1 MYTLN
6 KFTVLI
12 VLIFFVVGCS
22 NKKISY
28 EQKIEAPI
36 STNTLPFDSYAYKQ
50 DTSMVIATS
59 KGTVIKIDPNTFTY
73 ANGANVYNQIQV
85 KVREM
90 HTANDI
96 LKSGIPMSVDGARN
110 NFLQSGGML
119 EIRAF
124 DNNEELKIA
133 DGKSIGIELAN
144 FSPANGF
151 SLYYLQGNE
160 NWKVSDTFNLK
171 KNERKSN
178 ALEKIANFLKKP
190 FVKKSTL
197 INDKYMIVANV
208 KEVPHLKAFQN
219 QHWKI
224 LDGTDPKIV
233 EKCMRLSWDDVVVTP
248 IKNKKNVYN
257 LAFTRSIMV
266 QGSGND
272 TISLNVQATPSN
284 TSDTTF
290 TKQLDEYNMAI
301 VRLNDEKIR
310 LQAEA
315 DMVSSFQIRQLGVW
329 NIDKIMSNEDL
340 VNCSLKFDFEKN
352 IDPLVNHIKLF
363 VLYEEDKSV
372 VYYLPQD
379 WDKVRLS
386 KTKRIS
392 LVAVLPNNKVAFV
405 DPKNV
410 NAMVRQGS
418 SNIFFNTVEQPAASF
433 K

>member
-6 KFTVLI
+6 KFTLLI
-12 VLIFFVVGCS
+12 VLIFFVIGCS
-22 NKKISY
+22 NKKILY
-28 EQKIEAPI
+28 EQKIDAPL
-36 STNTLPFDSYAYKQ
+36 SNNTLAFDLYAYKQ

-73 ANGANVYNQIQV
+73 ANGAIVYNQIQI

-96 LKSGIPMSVDGARN
+96 FKSGIPMSVDGARN

-133 DGKSIGIELAN
+133 DGNSIGIELAN

-151 SLYYLQGNE
+151 SLFYLQGNE
-160 NWKVSDTFNLK
+160 NWKVNDTFNLK
-171 KNERKSN
+171 KNERKAN
-178 ALEKIANFLKKP
+178 ALDKIVNLLKQP
-190 FVKKSTL
+190 FTKKSSL
-197 INDKYMIVANV
+197 IKDNYLIVANL

-219 QHWKI
+219 QNWKI
-224 LDGTDPKIV
+224 LDGTNPEIV
-233 EKCMRLSWDDVVVTP
+233 QKCMRLSWDDVVVTP
-248 IKNKKNVYN
+248 IKNKKNLYN

-266 QGSGND
+266 LGSGYD

-284 TSDTTF
+284 TSDTSF
-290 TKQLDEYNMAI
+290 KKQLDDYNKAI

-329 NIDKIMSNEDL
+329 NIDKIMNNEDL
-340 VNCSLKFDFEKN
+340 VKCSLKFDFEKN
-352 IDPLVNHIKLF
+352 IDPLVNHVKLF
-363 VLYEEDKSV
+363 VLYEEDNSV

-392 LVAVLPNNKVAFV
+392 LVAVLPNNKVAIV
-405 DPKNV
+405 DPKSV
-410 NAMVRQGS
+410 NAMVKQGS
-418 SNIFFNTVEQPAASF
+418 SNIFFNTLEQPASAF

>member
-6 KFTVLI
+6 KFTVLL
-12 VLIFFVVGCS
+12 VLVFFVIGCS
-22 NKKISY
+22 SKKVSY
-28 EQKIEAPI
+28 DQKIEAPL
-36 STNTLPFDSYAYKQ
+36 SNNTLAFDLYAYKQ
-50 DTSMVIATS
+50 DTSIVIATS
-59 KGTVIKIDPNTFTY
+59 KGTLIKIDPNTFTY
-73 ANGANVYNQIQV
+73 ANGAIVYNQIQI

-96 LKSGIPMSVDGARN
+96 FKSGIPMSVDGARN

-133 DGKSIGIELAN
+133 DGKSIDIELAN

-151 SLYYLQGNE
+151 SLFYLQGNE
-160 NWKVSDTFNLK
+160 NWKVNDTFNLK
-171 KNERKSN
+171 KNERKAN
-178 ALEKIANFLKKP
+178 ALNKIVNLLKQP
-190 FVKKSTL
+190 FKKKSSL
-197 INDKYMIVANV
+197 VNDNYLIVANL

-219 QHWKI
+219 QNWKI
-224 LDGTDPKIV
+224 LDGTNPEIV
-233 EKCMRLSWDDVVVTP
+233 EKCMRFSWDDVVVTP
-248 IKNKKNVYN
+248 LKNKKNIYN

-266 QGSGND
+266 QGSGYD
-272 TISLNVQATPSN
+272 TISLNVQATPSY
-284 TSDTTF
+284 TSDTSF
-290 TKQLDEYNMAI
+290 TKQLDEYNKAI

-315 DMVSSFQIRQLGVW
+315 DMVSSFQIRQLGIW
-329 NIDKIMSNEDL
+329 NIDKIMNNEDL
-340 VNCSLKFDFEKN
+340 VKYSLKFDFEKQ
-352 IDPLVNHIKLF
+352 IDPLVNHVKLF
-363 VLYEEDKSV
+363 VLYEEDNSV

-386 KTKRIS
+386 KTKRTS

-405 DPKNV
+405 DSKSV
-410 NAMVRQGS
+410 NAMVKQGS
-418 SNIFFNTVEQPAASF
+418 SNIFFNTLEQPASSF

>member
-1 MYTLN
+1 MNTIH
-6 KFTVLI
+6 KFTLSI
-12 VLIFFVVGCS
+12 CLFSFFVACS
-22 NKKISY
+22 SKKISY
-28 EQKIEAPI
+28 DQKIESPLA
-36 STNTLPFDSYAYKQ
+36 TNTLNFDVYAYKQ
-50 DTSMVIATS
+50 DTSIVIATN
-59 KGTVIKIDPNTFTY
+59 KGTSIKIDPKTFTY
-73 ANGANVYNQIQV
+73 ANGAIVYNQIQI

-90 HTANDI
+90 HTAADI
-96 LKSGIPMSVDGARN
+96 FKSGIPMSVDGARN

-160 NWKVSDTFNLK
+160 NWKVNDTFNLK
-171 KNERKSN
+171 KNERKSK
-178 ALEKIANFLKKP
+178 ALDKIVNLLKQPFMKKANP
-190 FVKKSTL
+190 E
-197 INDKYMIVANV
+197 NDKYLIVANL

-219 QHWKI
+219 QNWKI
-224 LDGTDPKIV
+224 ADGTDPAIV
-233 EKCMRLSWDDVVVTP
+233 EKCMRLSWDDVVITP
-248 IKNKKNVYN
+248 IRNQKNRYN
-257 LAFTRSIMV
+257 LAFTRSIFV
-266 QGSGND
+266 NGYGTD
-272 TISLNVQATPSN
+272 TISLNVQASPVN

-290 TKQLDEYNMAI
+290 ANQLDDYKKAI

-315 DMVSSFQIRQLGVW
+315 DMVSSFQIRRLGIW
-329 NIDKIMSNEDL
+329 NIDKIMNNEDF
-340 VNCSLKFDFEKN
+340 VKCSLKFDFEKQ

-363 VLYEEDKSV
+363 VLYEEDNSV

-386 KTKRIS
+386 KTKRSS

-405 DPKNV
+405 DPKRV
-410 NAMVRQGS
+410 NAKVNQGN
-418 SNIFFNTVEQPAASF
+418 SNIFFSTVEQPASLF

>member
-1 MYTLN
+1 MNTIN
-6 KFTVLI
+6 KFTLYF
-12 VLIFFVVGCS
+12 VLIFLFIGCS
-22 NKKISY
+22 SKKVPY
-28 EQKIEAPI
+28 EQKIESPLSSNMLA
-36 STNTLPFDSYAYKQ
+36 FDVFSYKQ
-50 DTSMVIATS
+50 DTSILITTT
-59 KGTVIKIDPNTFTY
+59 KGTSIKIDPNTFTY
-73 ANGANVYNQIQV
+73 ANGTNVSNQILI

-90 HTANDI
+90 HTTNDI
-96 LKSGIPMSVDGARN
+96 FKSGIPMSVDGARN

-133 DGKSIGIELAN
+133 DGKSIGIELAS

-160 NWKVSDTFNLK
+160 NWKVSDTFNFK
-171 KNERKSN
+171 KNERKSK
-178 ALEKIANFLKKP
+178 ALEKIVKFLKQP
-190 FVKKSTL
+190 FVKKVTP
-197 INDKYMIVANV
+197 INENYLIVANL

-224 LDGTDPKIV
+224 FDGTDPKIV
-233 EKCMRLSWDDVVVTP
+233 EKCMRLSWDDVVISPV
-248 IKNKKNVYN
+248 KNKKNVYN
-257 LAFTRSIMV
+257 LAFTRLITV

-272 TISLNVQATPSN
+272 TVSLNVQATPSN
-284 TSDTTF
+284 TGDTTF
-290 TKQLDEYNMAI
+290 ANQLIDYNKAI
-301 VRLNDEKIR
+301 VRMNDEKIR
-310 LQAEA
+310 LEAEA

-329 NIDKIMSNEDL
+329 NIDKIMKNEDL
-340 VNCSLKFDFEKN
+340 VNYSLEFDFEKN
-352 IDPLVNHIKLF
+352 IDPLVNHVKLF
-363 VLYEEDKSV
+363 VLYEEDNSV

-410 NAMVRQGS
+410 NTMVKQGS
-418 SNIFFNTVEQPAASF
+418 SNIFFNTVEQPASSF

>member
-1 MYTLN
+1 MPGECFLTS
-6 KFTVLI
+6 
-12 VLIFFVVGCS
+12 FFGLVFFFIACS
-22 NKKISY
+22 SKKVTY
-28 EQKIEAPI
+28 EQKIEAPL
-36 STNTLPFDSYAYKQ
+36 STNTLPFDLYAYKQ

-73 ANGANVYNQIQV
+73 ANGAIVYNQIQI

-96 LKSGIPMSVDGARN
+96 FKSGIPMSVDGARN

-133 DGKSIGIELAN
+133 DGKSISIELAN
-144 FSPANGF
+144 FSPAKGF

-178 ALEKIANFLKKP
+178 ALDKIANFLKKP
-190 FVKKSTL
+190 FVKKSNPV
-197 INDKYMIVANV
+197 NDKYLIVANL

-219 QHWKI
+219 LHWKI
-224 LDGTDPKIV
+224 LEGTDPDIV

-248 IKNKKNVYN
+248 LKNKKNLYN

-272 TISLNVQATPSN
+272 TIFLNVQATPSN
-284 TSDTTF
+284 TSDTSF
-290 TKQLDEYNMAI
+290 AKQLDEYNRAI

-329 NIDKIMSNEDL
+329 NIDKIMNNEEL
-340 VNCSLKFDFEKN
+340 VKCSLKFDFEKQ
-352 IDPLVNHIKLF
+352 IDPLVNHVKLF
-363 VLYEEDKSV
+363 VLYEEDNSV

-386 KTKRIS
+386 KIKRTS
-392 LVAVLPNNKVAFV
+392 LVAVLPNNKVAIV
-405 DPKNV
+405 DPKTV
-410 NAMVRQGS
+410 NTMVKQGS
-418 SNIFFNTVEQPAASF
+418 ADIFFKTFEQPASSF

>member
-6 KFTVLI
+6 KFTVLL
-12 VLIFFVVGCS
+12 VLVFFVIGCS
-22 NKKISY
+22 SKKVSY
-28 EQKIEAPI
+28 EQKIEAPL
-36 STNTLPFDSYAYKQ
+36 SNNTLAFDLYAYKQ

-59 KGTVIKIDPNTFTY
+59 KGTVIKIDPNTFRY
-73 ANGANVYNQIQV
+73 ANGAIVYNQIQV

-96 LKSGIPMSVDGARN
+96 LKSGIPMSIDGARN

-190 FVKKSTL
+190 FIKKSIS
-197 INDKYMIVANV
+197 INDKYMIVADL

-224 LDGTDPKIV
+224 LDDTDPEIV
-233 EKCMRLSWDDVVVTP
+233 EKCKRLSWDDVVVTP
-248 IKNKKNVYN
+248 IKNKKNLYN

-266 QGSGND
+266 QGSGKD

-284 TSDTTF
+284 ISDTTF
-290 TKQLDEYNMAI
+290 TKQLDEYNIAI

-329 NIDKIMSNEDL
+329 NIDKIMNNEDL
-340 VNCSLKFDFEKN
+340 VKCSLKFDFEKN
-352 IDPLVNHIKLF
+352 IDPLVNHVKLF
-363 VLYEEDKSV
+363 VLHEEDNSV

-392 LVAVLPNNKVAFV
+392 LVAVLPNNKVAIV
-405 DPKNV
+405 DPKTV
-410 NAMVRQGS
+410 NTMVKQS
-418 SNIFFNTVEQPAASF
+418 SSDIFFKTLEQPATSF